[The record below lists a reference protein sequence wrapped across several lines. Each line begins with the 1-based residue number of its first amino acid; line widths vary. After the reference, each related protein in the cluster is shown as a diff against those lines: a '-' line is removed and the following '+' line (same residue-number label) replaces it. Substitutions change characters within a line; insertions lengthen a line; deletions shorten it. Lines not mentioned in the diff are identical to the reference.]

1 MRSST
6 KENLQ
11 QKRRIKG
18 AWGLF
23 AVLCIS
29 AWLMIPQTAL
39 AAWSSDPAVNTPV
52 IEYLGQQCRPQI
64 VYDGQGGYFAVWR
77 DREVPGIYAQRFD
90 AAGNAQWDAR
100 GIEVCSQD
108 SSQTEAVADG
118 SGGVIVSWTDFRDSE
133 DVYAQRINADGEP
146 LWAADGVKVITGDEC
161 GFIASDGSGGAIL
174 MSYYAQVNR
183 VASDGTLPWTDADNP
198 VQLSPEG
205 SAYAPKIVSDGAG
218 GAICTWEES
227 DDIAVQRINSSGVLQ
242 WNDGDPLLLT
252 DEGLGSCPRLI
263 PSGTGGTIVIWVV
276 DSSGG
281 LNAQKVDGSG
291 DILWTDGGVSIAS
304 GSIDGSNIDLASD
317 DSGGAFIT
325 WEDPDESAAY
335 AQYIGSTGA
344 FVWPDPV
351 RLGLLGDFND
361 TAQHP
366 RKTVEDGL
374 GGFIT
379 GWENNSNQIMVQRC
393 DAEGNKLWGDDGT
406 ILADGNDM
414 YYGPRLTSNGQ
425 GGAVAIWVD
434 NERITGNGQDLYIQ
448 GINADGALG
457 DPGYTDNVRDRDGS
471 WCFIDAAGTDT
482 NHSTAGLLLLLG
494 AWAGMIGFARRQPN

>member
-1 MRSST
+1 MRRNT
-6 KENLQ
+6 QENQ
-11 QKRRIKG
+11 QQWRWGKG
-18 AWGLF
+18 SWGLF

-39 AAWSSDPAVNTPV
+39 AAWSSDPEVNTPV

-64 VYDGQGGYFAVWR
+64 VYDGQGGYYAVWR

-90 AAGNAQWDAR
+90 AAGNAQWDPR
-100 GIEVCSQD
+100 GIEVCGQD

-118 SGGVIVSWTDFRDSE
+118 SGGIIVSWTDYRDYE
-133 DVYAQRINADGEP
+133 DVYAQRLNADGEP
-146 LWAADGVKVITGDEC
+146 LWAVDGVKVISDDEC

-183 VASDGTLPWTDADNP
+183 INADGILPWGDADNP
-198 VQLSPEG
+198 VQLSPED

-227 DDIAVQRINSSGVLQ
+227 NDIAVQRINSSGVLQ

-252 DEGLGSCPRLI
+252 DDGQGSCPRLI
-263 PSGTGGTIVIWVV
+263 PSGTGGTIVIWTV
-276 DSSGG
+276 DGSGG
-281 LNAQKVDGSG
+281 LYAQKVDGSG
-291 DILWTDGGVSIAS
+291 DIVWTAGGVSIAS

-317 DSGGAFIT
+317 GSGGAFIT
-325 WEDPDESAAY
+325 WADSSTAY
-335 AQYIGSTGA
+335 AQYIGSTGD
-344 FVWPDPV
+344 FIWPDPV
-351 RLGLLGDFND
+351 QLSAPGEFDD

-379 GWENNSNQIMVQRC
+379 GWENSSDQIVVQRC
-393 DAEGNKLWGDDGT
+393 DAEGNKLWGEDGT
-406 ILADGNDM
+406 VLTDGNDI

-434 NERITGNGQDLYIQ
+434 NERITGNAQDLYIQ
-448 GINADGALG
+448 GINADGLLG
-457 DPGYTDNVRDRDGS
+457 DPGYTSNARHHDGS
-471 WCFIDAAGTDT
+471 WCFIDAASTST
-482 NHSTAGLLLLLG
+482 NHSPAGLLLLLG
-494 AWAGMIGFARRQPN
+494 ALAGMIGFARRQPN